1 MCYHDVLIDVIFQL
15 YSPYLS
21 YLYFFFLMIR
31 LPPRS
36 TLFPYTTL
44 FRSASTELQ
53 RQNAHTDQIRA
64 MNAFVTFSDH
74 RVYAEKARAFRS
86 PVAGRAGA
94 VFLARNN
101 DQRHSFGKIFF
112 RRFEDGHLG
121 AVGPMP
127 GKSSF

>member
-1 MCYHDVLIDVIFQL
+1 MFASAIRCSFHGELPAGHELIHQSANSRDLENFFAGQPVGFCIF
-15 YSPYLS
+15 P
-21 YLYFFFLMIR
+21 
-31 LPPRS
+31 
-36 TLFPYTTL
+36 
-44 FRSASTELQ
+44 STELQ

-121 AVGPMP
+121 AVGQMP